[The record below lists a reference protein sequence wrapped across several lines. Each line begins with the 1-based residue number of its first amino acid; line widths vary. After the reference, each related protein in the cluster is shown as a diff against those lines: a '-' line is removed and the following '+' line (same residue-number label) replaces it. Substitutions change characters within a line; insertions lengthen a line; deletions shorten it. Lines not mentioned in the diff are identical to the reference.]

1 MFIQRNFGL
10 HDSSLVSCFLAT
22 NVAFCLLEPVTVRR
36 IGLRAA
42 VVLGAFAMGAGCAL
56 RYVAVEVAC
65 NSHWSDMHG
74 GSMVELHGSDG
85 SKRLPKFLAILGTML
100 VGAAQPF
107 FQCTPSLLAANW
119 FGENE
124 TTFAATVALNANQ
137 LGIAGAYAIGAI
149 FVHTEVALRRYFA
162 ALALVSLVLAVGC
175 LLHFRERPHRPP
187 SYSALQSLR
196 REAADLARRR
206 CFESL
211 REDSTR
217 LRRAISISTETS
229 KLLREPEAEREDQNA
244 RDSPDSSSD
253 VTGNQS
259 ESGLDTESEGTTTVW
274 GRLSSP
280 TRSDFDI
287 GDDCEDPKSLENQPL
302 PAKLLRRWLVIS
314 RKVGHGAL
322 DITRDMALEI
332 RQLAR
337 FDGFNGCLIA
347 FVSSIVASN
356 IFSAFL
362 PHLVATARLK
372 SESKST
378 INARIATLGSGF
390 QVAIMA
396 GSLCFGAAVDATKA
410 YKISM
415 FCAFVG
421 TIFTL
426 LAIADDTTKRHNLE
440 LAVLALGFF
449 VGPIQP

>member
-1 MFIQRNFGL
+1 M
-10 HDSSLVSCFLAT
+10 
-22 NVAFCLLEPVTVRR
+22 TVRR

-56 RYVAVEVAC
+56 RYIAVEVAC
-65 NSHWSDMHG
+65 TNREVHG
-74 GSMVELHGSDG
+74 ASIVDLHAPNG
-85 SKRLPKFLAILGTML
+85 SKQLPRSLAILGTML

-149 FVHTEVALRRYFA
+149 FVHTELALRRYFA

-217 LRRAISISTETS
+217 LRRAISISAETS
-229 KLLREPEAEREDQNA
+229 KLARDQDLECDDQSA
-244 RDSPDSSSD
+244 LDLPYSSADSPDSSFDSIS
-253 VTGNQS
+253 S
-259 ESGLDTESEGTTTVW
+259 ESESSLDSDSDGTTTVW

-280 TRSDFDI
+280 TRSDYEI
-287 GDDCEDPKSLENQPL
+287 ADDRNDPKSLDHQPL
-302 PAKLLRRWLVIS
+302 PAKLLRRWLVVS

-337 FDGFNGCLIA
+337 FDGFNGCLFA

-372 SESKST
+372 RESKST

-415 FCAFVG
+415 FSAFVG
-421 TIFTL
+421 TILTL
-426 LAIADDTTKRHNLE
+426 LVIADDSTTRHNLE